1 MVRPVKPTTKDSRCQ
16 LKGQTGTL
24 CPAMVHDPH
33 LLMISQASQER
44 KKKGEEHKIV
54 TSQGRDRER
63 HMVVVVVVVR
73 DKRM

>member
-44 KKKGEEHKIV
+44 KKEKRGGAQNSDF
-54 TSQGRDRER
+54 TRER
-63 HMVVVVVVVR
+63 
-73 DKRM
+73 